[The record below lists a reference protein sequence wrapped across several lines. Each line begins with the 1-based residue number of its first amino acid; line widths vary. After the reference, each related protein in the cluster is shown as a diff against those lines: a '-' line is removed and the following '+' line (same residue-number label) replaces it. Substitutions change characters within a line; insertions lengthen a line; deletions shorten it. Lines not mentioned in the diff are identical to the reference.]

1 MGVEILVPIFVCVV
15 LPVSIVLIVSLTKLN
30 GENKKTQIILKAI
43 ETNKDVDTDKLV
55 ESLRKPQRTPRELLN
70 IRLLRGCMYSLIG
83 LALIIVGL
91 VNLAGESELGDDP
104 VTVPLVFGG
113 IVIAIGIS
121 YLIVYYVTR
130 KQIDTIE
137 SKEK

>member
-1 MGVEILVPIFVCVV
+1 MAVEILVPIFICVI
-15 LPVSIVLIVSLTKLN
+15 LPVSIVLIISLTKIN

-55 ESLRKPQRTPRELLN
+55 ESLRKPLRTPRELLN

-104 VTVPLVFGG
+104 VTIPLVFGG

-137 SKEK
+137 SEEK